1 MMRWTHGHTAAS
13 GFAAA
18 LLIAQHSLI
27 VFVFGLILG
36 AVAVIVWRNVHAIT
50 RAARQRAG
58 ELHTLTFE
66 RVAAEAARKRA
77 AAREAD
83 AKADT
88 HLRRAAEQAEA
99 ERRAYWRGAVDAK
112 P

>member
-18 LLIAQHSLI
+18 LLVAQHTLI
-27 VFVFGLILG
+27 VAGAAFILG
-36 AVAVIVWRNVHAIT
+36 ALAVVAWRNVHAIS

-83 AKADT
+83 AKADA
-88 HLRRAAEQAEA
+88 HLRKAAEQAEA